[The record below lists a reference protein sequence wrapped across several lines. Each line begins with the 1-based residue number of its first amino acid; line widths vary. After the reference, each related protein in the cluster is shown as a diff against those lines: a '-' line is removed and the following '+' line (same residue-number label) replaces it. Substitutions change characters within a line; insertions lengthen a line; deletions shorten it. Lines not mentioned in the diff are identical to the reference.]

1 MPVFIPVI
9 PGPSKG
15 WHFGTPW
22 DDTSLQ
28 HPLKQPITLS
38 RRVYSLRCPQLLC
51 VSWPSRVRQEWPWVG
66 LFASFCHFRGQSFGY
81 GSIPMKIPFLG
92 GWTSILTQLFWCEL
106 QGDRVLTHPHCNPL
120 KKAQT
125 SVFFVI
131 QIIPF
136 SDPGR
141 NFLLGLCEGFVPG
154 RVLRASLP
162 ALRGALQICRRWGS
176 G

>member
-1 MPVFIPVI
+1 MTIPDVNMYMTYIITIYNLYYRTYIMPVFIPVI

-51 VSWPSRVRQEWPWVG
+51 VSWPSRVRQERPWVG

-106 QGDRVLTHPHCNPL
+106 QGDRVLSFDPY
-120 KKAQT
+120 
-125 SVFFVI
+125 
-131 QIIPF
+131 PF
-136 SDPGR
+136 SYVRTSLNTMLDLVRIWR
-141 NFLLGLCEGFVPG
+141 NLGDD
-154 RVLRASLP
+154 A
-162 ALRGALQICRRWGS
+162 
-176 G
+176 